1 MKRFAFLCG
10 IIAALLCLTQ
20 NASAQYARKGADI
33 VDVNGYVLSD
43 SQLISLVGQ
52 DTFDQTVVGARKQY
66 KSGKTLIWGGVAGMA
81 AGFAGVVYSI
91 VKLNDAGYQ
100 NLDLTNPDHIKT
112 VMDNDP
118 SIGAMYLGSSALMS
132 VGGTAF
138 TAGVVLKTIGK
149 KRLNWVEDQANSA
162 KGYTLNIG
170 TTRNGMGLYLTV

>member
-1 MKRFAFLCG
+1 MKRIAVIFG
-10 IIAALLCLTQ
+10 IIAALLSLTQ
-20 NASAQYARKGADI
+20 NASAQYARKGANI
-33 VDVNGYVLSD
+33 VDKNGYVLSD
-43 SQLISLVGQ
+43 SQLINVVGQ
-52 DTFDQTVVGARKQY
+52 NVFDQTVVGARKQY
-66 KSGKTLIWGGVAGMA
+66 KSGKKLIWGGIAGIAAGVAGT
-81 AGFAGVVYSI
+81 VYSI

-112 VMDNDP
+112 VLDNDP

-132 VGGTAF
+132 IGGTAF

-170 TTRNGMGLYLTV
+170 TTRNGMGLYLTF

>member
-1 MKRFAFLCG
+1 MKRIAILCG
-10 IIAALLCLTQ
+10 LIAALLCLTQ
-20 NASAQYARKGADI
+20 NASAQYARKGANI
-33 VDVNGYVLSD
+33 VDKNGYVLSD
-43 SQLISLVGQ
+43 SQLINVVGQ
-52 DTFDQTVVGARKQY
+52 NVFDQTVVGARKQY

-118 SIGAMYLGSSALMS
+118 SIGAMYLGSSALTS
-132 VGGTAF
+132 LGGTAF

-170 TTRNGMGLYLTV
+170 TTRNGMGLYLTF

>member
-52 DTFDQTVVGARKQY
+52 DVFDQTVLGARKQY

-118 SIGAMYLGSSALMS
+118 SIAALYLGSSALMS

-162 KGYTLNIG
+162 KGYTLNFG
-170 TTRNGMGLYLTV
+170 TTRNGMGLYLTF